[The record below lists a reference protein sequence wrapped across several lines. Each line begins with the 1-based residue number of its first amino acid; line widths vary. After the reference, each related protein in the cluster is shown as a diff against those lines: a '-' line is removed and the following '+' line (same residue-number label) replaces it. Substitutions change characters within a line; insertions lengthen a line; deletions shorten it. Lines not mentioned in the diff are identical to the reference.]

1 MRETQWYLQL
11 SYTNWGPEVAQFIVW
26 QLVCGN
32 LLININSSWWGPLK
46 HFLYLYLSWGSV
58 DITWCIFWNKFASNQ
73 LLFTLSWGILDKDS
87 QLTFQSV
94 PRLTPSSRQWELSH
108 VFAMLSGS
116 FPRFER
122 LPAGVLRHTCSF
134 TCSCSSGSFLSVK
147 GSVHLNY
154 ENHYF
159 LSYFYW
165 CLEHF
170 AQSWQLSCD
179 YFLSACVGCLFY

>member
-1 MRETQWYLQL
+1 MRTFKAL
-11 SYTNWGPEVAQFIVW
+11 PVFIPV
-26 QLVCGN
+26 LR
-32 LLININSSWWGPLK
+32 
-46 HFLYLYLSWGSV
+46 LSWYYVVHILKQVCIKSV
-58 DITWCIFWNKFASNQ
+58 IIHTKLGNSQ
-73 LLFTLSWGILDKDS
+73 LT

-179 YFLSACVGCLFY
+179 YFLSACVGCLCFIRHIRFVPNAIKLNVISKDKVNSQSYKSGNR

>member
-1 MRETQWYLQL
+1 MRTFKAL
-11 SYTNWGPEVAQFIVW
+11 PVFIPV
-26 QLVCGN
+26 LR
-32 LLININSSWWGPLK
+32 
-46 HFLYLYLSWGSV
+46 LSWYYVVHILKQVCIKSV
-58 DITWCIFWNKFASNQ
+58 I
-73 LLFTLSWGILDKDS
+73 FTLSWGILS
-87 QLTFQSV
+87 SHSSLFNPSPGWHLHPVSENSLTF
-94 PRLTPSSRQWELSH
+94 
-108 VFAMLSGS
+108 FAMLSGS

-122 LPAGVLRHTCSF
+122 LPAGVQRHTCSF

-179 YFLSACVGCLFY
+179 YFLSACVGCLCFIRHIRFVPNAIKLNVISKDKVNSQSYKSGNR